1 MSILVSSVN
10 TNDKTYKGVIF
21 MKSSKVFSV
30 AVSFIMCLCILS
42 GCGSNVK
49 KDVPLDNIV
58 NNIKSAYGD
67 DYLPNNEMTEEMFKS
82 EFDLDMSQVL
92 EYKAEIPL
100 IGTHPDRLVIVKAT
114 SGKGAD
120 VEEKLNAVKDNK
132 IKDTMQYP
140 MNQAKINSAKVV
152 RNGDYVAFIMLGAIN
167 DNVDA
172 TDQQAKQ
179 FADEQTQKGVNAF
192 ENSFK

>member
-1 MSILVSSVN
+1 
-10 TNDKTYKGVIF
+10 